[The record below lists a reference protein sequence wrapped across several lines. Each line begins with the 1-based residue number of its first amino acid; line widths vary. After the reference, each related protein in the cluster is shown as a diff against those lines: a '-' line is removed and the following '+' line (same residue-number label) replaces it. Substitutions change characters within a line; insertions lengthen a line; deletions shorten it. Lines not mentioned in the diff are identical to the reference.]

1 LSQFENKTAVI
12 SGGAEG
18 IGFGVAKAM
27 GKQGMNIV
35 LGDIDEAQL
44 AVAEAQLQKL
54 GIPVLAVK
62 MDVTDRAQWQN
73 LAEQAIARFGKIH
86 MLLNNAGVS
95 SKPGSIEATN
105 HKDWNWVL
113 DVNLMGVVTG
123 TEIMVPYMKQH
134 GEGGWLVNVASM
146 AGVMGIP
153 YAGAYTAT
161 KVAVVGMSEAWQVE
175 LERHNIHV
183 AVLCPAFV
191 KTRIHLS
198 HRNRQEHH
206 KIERP
211 ENSAKKSSGN
221 NPAQALVENGIPA
234 DLVGERVVEALNAG
248 ELYIF
253 THPSH
258 RDAVKKRSDAIDAAF
273 ARAAQSP
280 LVGHVIDEAIVGF
293 E

>member
-1 LSQFENKTAVI
+1 MSQFENKTAVI

-161 KVAVVGMSEAWQVE
+161 LVAV
-175 LERHNIHV
+175 
-183 AVLCPAFV
+183 
-191 KTRIHLS
+191 
-198 HRNRQEHH
+198 
-206 KIERP
+206 
-211 ENSAKKSSGN
+211 
-221 NPAQALVENGIPA
+221 
-234 DLVGERVVEALNAG
+234 
-248 ELYIF
+248 
-253 THPSH
+253 
-258 RDAVKKRSDAIDAAF
+258 
-273 ARAAQSP
+273 
-280 LVGHVIDEAIVGF
+280 
-293 E
+293 